1 METIEIQTLIDITN
15 TKVARPNQ
23 GSQLELDQ
31 FRNFTTLKQCIEI
44 RSIITYD
51 FDPEVVNID
60 IKNLGFGTQ
69 YKGKNRVW
77 TFRFHPDRKS
87 VYVDETGNSVGGLIN
102 DLDKVPLIKN
112 LTETINIDKAIFD
125 CRELA
130 TKNTIIKV
138 IKGII

>member
-87 VYVDETGNSVGGLIN
+87 VYEDETGNSVGGLIN

-125 CRELA
+125 CRDSSY
-130 TKNTIIKV
+130 KNTIIKV